1 MWVKR
6 LLNNAIVT
14 YYLKIHRSQ
23 WQNSTIIFAILSNLN
38 IDLNSSNITYS
49 FLLLLFVFSATFNLF
64 KNL

>member
-23 WQNSTIIFAILSNLN
+23 RQNSTIIFAILSNLT
-38 IDLNSSNITYS
+38 IDLNSSNIS
-49 FLLLLFVFSATFNLF
+49 AHLFLFVVVICFFRHL
-64 KNL
+64 